1 MRRNMLS
8 TRVHEVIDK
17 MDALID
23 RRNEKNKDKVVQ
35 PGQTAGSGHVGVGQN
50 NIRVA
55 ILLHAAQLA
64 YVGLGLEL

>member
-35 PGQTAGSGHVGVGQN
+35 PGQTAGSDHV
-50 NIRVA
+50 
-55 ILLHAAQLA
+55 
-64 YVGLGLEL
+64 E